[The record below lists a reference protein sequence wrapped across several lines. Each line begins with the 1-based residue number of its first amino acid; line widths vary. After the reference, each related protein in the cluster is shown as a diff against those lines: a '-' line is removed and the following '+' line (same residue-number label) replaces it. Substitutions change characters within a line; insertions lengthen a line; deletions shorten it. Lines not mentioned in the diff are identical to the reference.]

1 MYRILDTKGSGK
13 TSRLMLLVKENNGIL
28 VCSDPH
34 SMRVKAHS
42 YGLTGFDII
51 SYSEFQNK
59 DYDTTKSCYIDELE
73 TYVRFMNQGV
83 HIGGYTLSVE

>member
-1 MYRILDTKGSGK
+1 MYRILDTRGSGK
-13 TSRLMLLVKENNGIL
+13 TSRLMLLVKESNGIL
-28 VCSDPH
+28 VCAEPH

-51 SYSEFQNK
+51 SYNDFKNK
-59 DYDTTKSCYIDELE
+59 EYDTTKPCFIDELE
-73 TYVRFMNQGV
+73 NYVRFINQGT